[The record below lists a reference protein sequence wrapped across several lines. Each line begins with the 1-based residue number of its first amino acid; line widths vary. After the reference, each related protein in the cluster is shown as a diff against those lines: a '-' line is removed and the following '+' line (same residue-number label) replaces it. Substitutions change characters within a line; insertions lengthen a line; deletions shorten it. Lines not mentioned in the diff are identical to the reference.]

1 MTFFNIFSKKQE
13 KKNSEENKK
22 AKIIID
28 NREKNSLVISELI
41 NLGTEIELKQLQIAD
56 YLVNDVAVERKTIN
70 DLQSSIINKRIFSQL
85 KDLKQYR
92 QNLLIVEGD
101 IEYSP
106 VFIHEN
112 AFRGFLLSIALEY
125 QIPIIFTKNE
135 QDTAKY
141 LLVLAKQTKNKESSL
156 RESQTFKS
164 KRDQI
169 QFILEGFPGVGPI
182 KAKAL
187 IKKFKSIKNIVNAT
201 EKELNNILGKKTSEF
216 KTLIGENI

>member
-92 QNLLIVEGD
+92 QNLYRFCLYCFRSFNCEKMRLFIIELCKSFIV
-101 IEYSP
+101 
-106 VFIHEN
+106 
-112 AFRGFLLSIALEY
+112 FLS
-125 QIPIIFTKNE
+125 
-135 QDTAKY
+135 TA
-141 LLVLAKQTKNKESSL
+141 T
-156 RESQTFKS
+156 
-164 KRDQI
+164 
-169 QFILEGFPGVGPI
+169 
-182 KAKAL
+182 
-187 IKKFKSIKNIVNAT
+187 
-201 EKELNNILGKKTSEF
+201 
-216 KTLIGENI
+216 